1 MPVTIGWRCRDGR
14 SYPRRAGEPSGHV
27 ITMLRVDIRRANLAD
42 AEAIRHIYNLE
53 VTGSTAT
60 LDLVPRTVLEQADWM
75 VAHSGVYPVIV
86 ADDGGQVIGFAAL
99 SPYRPRPGYATAV
112 EDSIYVA
119 AQHRA
124 KGVGRALLSEAVD
137 MARTHGFHSVVARV
151 TATQRA
157 SVALH
162 QACGF
167 DLIGIE
173 REIGRK
179 FGRWVDVALLQ
190 RLL

>member
-1 MPVTIGWRCRDGR
+1 MRQ
-14 SYPRRAGEPSGHV
+14 
-27 ITMLRVDIRRANLAD
+27 
-42 AEAIRHIYNLE
+42 IYNIE

-60 LDLVPRTVLEQADWM
+60 LDLVPRSAEEQAAWM
-75 VAHSGVYPVIV
+75 VAHSGVYPVVV
-86 ADDGGQVIGFAAL
+86 ADESGEVVGFASL

-119 AQHRA
+119 ADHRG
-124 KGVGRALLSEAVD
+124 KGIGRALLSEAVE
-137 MARTHGFHSVVARV
+137 MARTHGFHSIVARV
-151 TATQRA
+151 SATQQA

-167 DLIGIE
+167 DFVGVE

-179 FGRWVDVALLQ
+179 FGRWIDVAILQLL
-190 RLL
+190 L

>member
-1 MPVTIGWRCRDGR
+1 MQ
-14 SYPRRAGEPSGHV
+14 S
-27 ITMLRVDIRRANLAD
+27 VDIRRANLAD
-42 AEAIRHIYNLE
+42 AEAIREIYNIE

-60 LDLVPRTVLEQADWM
+60 LDLVARTPEEQASWM
-75 VAHSGVYPVIV
+75 IAHSGVYPVIV
-86 ADDGGQVIGFAAL
+86 ADDASHVIGFASL

-119 AQHRA
+119 AEHRG
-124 KGVGRALLSEAVD
+124 KGIGRALLSEAVVL
-137 MARTHGFHSVVARV
+137 ARTHGFHSVIARV
-151 TATQRA
+151 SATQQA

-167 DLIGIE
+167 DLIGVE

>member
-1 MPVTIGWRCRDGR
+1 
-14 SYPRRAGEPSGHV
+14 
-27 ITMLRVDIRRANLAD
+27 MLRVDIRRANLAD
-42 AEAIRHIYNLE
+42 AEAIRQIYNIE

-60 LDLVPRTVLEQADWM
+60 LDLVPRTPEEQASWM

-86 ADDGGQVIGFAAL
+86 ADEGGQVVGFASL

-119 AQHRA
+119 AQHRG
-124 KGVGRALLSEAVD
+124 KGVGRQLLSEAVV
-137 MARTHGFHSVVARV
+137 MARTHGFHSIVARV
-151 TATQRA
+151 SATQQA

-162 QACGF
+162 EACGF
-167 DLIGIE
+167 YLIGVE

>member
-1 MPVTIGWRCRDGR
+1 
-14 SYPRRAGEPSGHV
+14 
-27 ITMLRVDIRRANLAD
+27 MLRVDIRRANLAD
-42 AEAIRHIYNLE
+42 AEAIRQIYNIE

-60 LDLVPRTVLEQADWM
+60 LDLVPRTPEEQASWM

-86 ADDGGQVIGFAAL
+86 ADEGAQVVGFASL

-119 AQHRA
+119 AQHRG
-124 KGVGRALLSEAVD
+124 KGVGRQLLSEAVV
-137 MARTHGFHSVVARV
+137 MARTHGFHSIVARV
-151 TATQRA
+151 SATQQA

-162 QACGF
+162 EACGF
-167 DLIGIE
+167 DLIGVE

>member
-1 MPVTIGWRCRDGR
+1 
-14 SYPRRAGEPSGHV
+14 
-27 ITMLRVDIRRANLAD
+27 MLPVDIRRANLAD
-42 AEAIRHIYNLE
+42 AEAIRQIYNIE

-60 LDLVPRTVLEQADWM
+60 LDLVPRTPEEQASWM

-86 ADDGGQVIGFAAL
+86 ADEGGQVVGFASL

-119 AQHRA
+119 AQHRG
-124 KGVGRALLSEAVD
+124 KGVGRQLLSEAVV
-137 MARTHGFHSVVARV
+137 MARTHGFHSIVARV
-151 TATQRA
+151 SATQQA

-162 QACGF
+162 EACGF
-167 DLIGIE
+167 DLIGVE

>member
-1 MPVTIGWRCRDGR
+1 MNL
-14 SYPRRAGEPSGHV
+14 RRAD
-27 ITMLRVDIRRANLAD
+27 MAD
-42 AEAIRHIYNLE
+42 AEAIRKIYNIE
-53 VTGSTAT
+53 VIGSTAT
-60 LDLVPRTVLEQADWM
+60 LDLVPRTAEEQASWM

-86 ADDGGQVIGFAAL
+86 AEDEGQVVGFASL

-119 AQHRA
+119 APSRGR
-124 KGVGRALLSEAVD
+124 GVGRALLNEAVD
-137 MARTHGFHSVVARV
+137 TARTHGFHSVIARV
-151 TATQRA
+151 GAAQEA

-162 QACGF
+162 RACGF
-167 DLIGIE
+167 DFVGVE

-179 FGRWVDVALLQ
+179 FGRWIDVAILQ

>member
-1 MPVTIGWRCRDGR
+1 M
-14 SYPRRAGEPSGHV
+14 
-27 ITMLRVDIRRANLAD
+27 DIRPATMAD
-42 AEAIRHIYNLE
+42 AEAMRQIYNIE

-60 LDLVPRTVLEQADWM
+60 LDLVPRSAEEQAAWM
-75 VAHSGVYPVIV
+75 VAHSGVYPVVV
-86 ADDGGQVIGFAAL
+86 ADESGEVVGFASL

-119 AQHRA
+119 ADHRG
-124 KGVGRALLSEAVD
+124 KGIGRALLSEAVE
-137 MARTHGFHSVVARV
+137 MARTHGFHSIVARV
-151 TATQRA
+151 SATQQA

-167 DLIGIE
+167 DFVGVE

-179 FGRWVDVALLQ
+179 FGRWIDVAILQLL
-190 RLL
+190 L

>member
-1 MPVTIGWRCRDGR
+1 M
-14 SYPRRAGEPSGHV
+14 
-27 ITMLRVDIRRANLAD
+27 AD
-42 AEAIRHIYNLE
+42 AGAIRQIYNVE

-60 LDLVPRTVLEQADWM
+60 LDLVPRTSEEQAGW
-75 VAHSGVYPVIV
+75 IV
-86 ADDGGQVIGFAAL
+86 ADDGDEVVGFASL

-119 AQHRA
+119 AQHRG
-124 KGVGRALLSEAVD
+124 KGIGRALLSEAVVI
-137 MARTHGFHSVVARV
+137 ARTHGFHSVVARV
-151 TATQRA
+151 AATQEA
-157 SVALH
+157 SVAMH

>member
-1 MPVTIGWRCRDGR
+1 MI
-14 SYPRRAGEPSGHV
+14 
-27 ITMLRVDIRRANLAD
+27 
-42 AEAIRHIYNLE
+42 
-53 VTGSTAT
+53 
-60 LDLVPRTVLEQADWM
+60 
-75 VAHSGVYPVIV
+75 AHSGVYPVIV
-86 ADDGGQVIGFAAL
+86 ADEGGQVVGFASL

-119 AQHRA
+119 AQRRGQ
-124 KGVGRALLSEAVD
+124 GVGRVLLTEAVEL
-137 MARTHGFHSVVARV
+137 ARTHGFHSIVARV
-151 TATQRA
+151 TASQQA

-167 DLIGIE
+167 DLIGVE

-179 FGRWVDVALLQ
+179 FGRWVDVTLLQ

>member
-1 MPVTIGWRCRDGR
+1 M
-14 SYPRRAGEPSGHV
+14 
-27 ITMLRVDIRRANLAD
+27 DIRPATMAD
-42 AEAIRHIYNLE
+42 AEGMRQIYNIE

-60 LDLVPRTVLEQADWM
+60 LDLVPRSAEEQAAWM
-75 VAHSGVYPVIV
+75 VAHSGVYPVVV
-86 ADDGGQVIGFAAL
+86 ADESGEVVGFASL

-119 AQHRA
+119 ADHRG
-124 KGVGRALLSEAVD
+124 KGIGRALLSEAVE
-137 MARTHGFHSVVARV
+137 MARTHGFHSIVARV
-151 TATQRA
+151 SATQQA

-167 DLIGIE
+167 DFVGVE

-179 FGRWVDVALLQ
+179 FGRWIDVAILQLL
-190 RLL
+190 L

>member
-1 MPVTIGWRCRDGR
+1 M
-14 SYPRRAGEPSGHV
+14 
-27 ITMLRVDIRRANLAD
+27 DIRPATMAD
-42 AEAIRHIYNLE
+42 AEAMRQIYNIE

-60 LDLVPRTVLEQADWM
+60 LDLVPRSAEEQAAWM
-75 VAHSGVYPVIV
+75 VAHSGVYPVDV
-86 ADDGGQVIGFAAL
+86 ADDGGEVVGFASL

-119 AQHRA
+119 ADHRG
-124 KGVGRALLSEAVD
+124 KGIGRALLSEAVE
-137 MARTHGFHSVVARV
+137 MARTHGFHSIVARV
-151 TATQRA
+151 SATQQA

-167 DLIGIE
+167 DFVGVE

-179 FGRWVDVALLQ
+179 FGRWIDVAILQLL
-190 RLL
+190 L

>member
-1 MPVTIGWRCRDGR
+1 
-14 SYPRRAGEPSGHV
+14 
-27 ITMLRVDIRRANLAD
+27 MLRVDIRRANLAD
-42 AEAIRHIYNLE
+42 AEAIRQIYNIE
-53 VTGSTAT
+53 VTDSTAT
-60 LDLVPRTVLEQADWM
+60 LDLVPRTPEEQASWM

-86 ADDGGQVIGFAAL
+86 ADEGGQVVGFASL

-119 AQHRA
+119 AQHRG
-124 KGVGRALLSEAVD
+124 KGVGRQLLSEAVV
-137 MARTHGFHSVVARV
+137 MARTHGFHSIVARV
-151 TATQRA
+151 SATQQA

-162 QACGF
+162 EACGF
-167 DLIGIE
+167 DLIGVE

>member
-1 MPVTIGWRCRDGR
+1 
-14 SYPRRAGEPSGHV
+14 
-27 ITMLRVDIRRANLAD
+27 
-42 AEAIRHIYNLE
+42 
-53 VTGSTAT
+53 
-60 LDLVPRTVLEQADWM
+60 
-75 VAHSGVYPVIV
+75 
-86 ADDGGQVIGFAAL
+86 
-99 SPYRPRPGYATAV
+99 V

-119 AQHRA
+119 AQHRGM
-124 KGVGRALLSEAVD
+124 GVGRQLLTEAVVL
-137 MARTHGFHSVVARV
+137 ARTHGFHSIVARV
-151 TATQRA
+151 SATQQA

-167 DLIGIE
+167 DLIGVE

>member
-1 MPVTIGWRCRDGR
+1 M
-14 SYPRRAGEPSGHV
+14 
-27 ITMLRVDIRRANLAD
+27 DIRRANMAD
-42 AEAIRHIYNLE
+42 AGAIRQIYNVE

-60 LDLVPRTVLEQADWM
+60 LDLVPRTSEEQAGWM
-75 VAHSGVYPVIV
+75 IAHSGVYPVIV
-86 ADDGGQVIGFAAL
+86 ADDGGEVVGFASL

-119 AQHRA
+119 AQHRG
-124 KGVGRALLSEAVD
+124 KGIGRALLSEAVVI
-137 MARTHGFHSVVARV
+137 ARTHGFHSVVARV
-151 TATQRA
+151 AATQEA

>member
-1 MPVTIGWRCRDGR
+1 MIISATEPGAK
-14 SYPRRAGEPSGHV
+14 RRPHYDAG
-27 ITMLRVDIRRANLAD
+27 VDIRRANLAD
-42 AEAIRHIYNLE
+42 AEAIRQIYNIE

-60 LDLVPRTVLEQADWM
+60 LDLVPRSKEEQAVWM
-75 VAHSGVYPVIV
+75 AAHGGVYPVIV
-86 ADDGGQVIGFAAL
+86 GDNDGEVVGFASL

-119 AQHRA
+119 ADHRG
-124 KGVGRALLSEAVD
+124 KGIGRTLLCEAVV

-151 TATQRA
+151 SATQQA

-167 DLIGIE
+167 DFVGVE

-179 FGRWVDVALLQ
+179 FGRWIDVAILQLL
-190 RLL
+190 L

>member
-1 MPVTIGWRCRDGR
+1 MDL
-14 SYPRRAGEPSGHV
+14 RRAD
-27 ITMLRVDIRRANLAD
+27 MAD
-42 AEAIRHIYNLE
+42 AEAIRQIYNIE
-53 VTGSTAT
+53 VIGSTAT
-60 LDLVPRTVLEQADWM
+60 LDLVPRSAEEQASWM
-75 VAHSGVYPVIV
+75 VAHSGVYPVVV
-86 ADDGGQVIGFAAL
+86 ADDGGEVIGFASL

-119 AQHRA
+119 EQRRGA
-124 KGVGRALLSEAVD
+124 GVGRALLSEAVVL
-137 MARTHGFHSVVARV
+137 ARTHGFHSVVARIG
-151 TATQRA
+151 AAQAA

-167 DLIGIE
+167 DLVGIE

-179 FGRWVDVALLQ
+179 FGRWVDVAILQ

>member
-1 MPVTIGWRCRDGR
+1 M
-14 SYPRRAGEPSGHV
+14 
-27 ITMLRVDIRRANLAD
+27 AD
-42 AEAIRHIYNLE
+42 AEAIRQIYNIE

-60 LDLVPRTVLEQADWM
+60 LDLVPRSHEEQASWM

-86 ADDGGQVIGFAAL
+86 ADEGGEVVGFACL

-119 AQHRA
+119 AEHRG
-124 KGVGRALLSEAVD
+124 KGIGRELLNAAVV

-151 TATQRA
+151 GATQQA

-167 DLIGIE
+167 DFVGVE

-179 FGRWVDVALLQ
+179 FGRWIDVAILQ

>member
-1 MPVTIGWRCRDGR
+1 M
-14 SYPRRAGEPSGHV
+14 
-27 ITMLRVDIRRANLAD
+27 DIRRATMAD
-42 AEAIRHIYNLE
+42 AEAIRQIYNHE

-60 LDLVPRTVLEQADWM
+60 LDLVPRSVEEQAGWM
-75 VAHSGVYPVIV
+75 NAHAGVYPVIV
-86 ADDGGQVIGFAAL
+86 AHEGAEVVGFASL

-119 AQHRA
+119 EDHRA
-124 KGVGRALLSEAVD
+124 KGIGRELLTEAVA

-151 TATQRA
+151 SATQPA

-167 DLIGIE
+167 DFVGVE

-179 FGRWVDVALLQ
+179 FGRWIDVAILQLL
-190 RLL
+190 L

>member
-1 MPVTIGWRCRDGR
+1 
-14 SYPRRAGEPSGHV
+14 
-27 ITMLRVDIRRANLAD
+27 MLRVDIRRANLAD
-42 AEAIRHIYNLE
+42 AEAIRQIYNIE

-60 LDLVPRTVLEQADWM
+60 LDLVPRTPEEQASWM

-86 ADDGGQVIGFAAL
+86 ADEGGQVVGFASL

-119 AQHRA
+119 AQHRG
-124 KGVGRALLSEAVD
+124 KGVGRQLLSEAVV
-137 MARTHGFHSVVARV
+137 MARTHGFHSIVARV
-151 TATQRA
+151 SATQQA

-162 QACGF
+162 EACGF
-167 DLIGIE
+167 DLIGVE